1 MWGILSRFFEALF
14 PRRRK
19 EWFQNVNLPGGEK
32 ERYQNVKLL
41 SSINSGIHVLKTF
54 FPDKP
59 HSLETKF
66 LDAFLEENLSA
77 KSQ

>member
-1 MWGILSRFFEALF
+1 MWGILSRFFEVLF
-14 PRRRK
+14 QGEKRDSK
-19 EWFQNVNLPGGEK
+19 NVNLPGGEK
-32 ERYQNVKLL
+32 ERYQNGKSFFHKLR
-41 SSINSGIHVLKTF
+41 NSCFKNF

>member
-1 MWGILSRFFEALF
+1 MARERAEGPSELRGSLRFHFL
-14 PRRRK
+14 RRN
-19 EWFQNVNLPGGEK
+19 EI
-32 ERYQNVKLL
+32 
-41 SSINSGIHVLKTF
+41 SVLKTF

>member
-1 MWGILSRFFEALF
+1 MWGILSRFFEVLF
-14 PRRRK
+14 QGEKRDSK
-19 EWFQNVNLPGGEK
+19 NVNLPGGEK
-32 ERYQNVKLL
+32 SGTKIGNL

>member
-32 ERYQNVKLL
+32 SGSKMGNL

>member
-32 ERYQNVKLL
+32 ERNL

>member
-1 MWGILSRFFEALF
+1 MVPKCKPL
-14 PRRRK
+14 RRRK
-19 EWFQNVNLPGGEK
+19 EWFQNVNLSGGEK
-32 ERYQNVKLL
+32 SGSKMGNL
-41 SSINSGIHVLKTF
+41 SSINSGANSCFKNF